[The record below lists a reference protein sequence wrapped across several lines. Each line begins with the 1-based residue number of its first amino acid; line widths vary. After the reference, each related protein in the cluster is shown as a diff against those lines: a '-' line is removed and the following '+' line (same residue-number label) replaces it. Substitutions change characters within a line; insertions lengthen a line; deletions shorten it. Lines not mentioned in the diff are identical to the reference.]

1 MIKPNFSVCHD
12 CLHSPRIGPRY
23 VCVCVCC
30 GQWCQT
36 CSWSNFRWREITPN
50 SRQHCLSVW
59 IAEPKTQSHRYS
71 AIPDYHQLTDKVEIR
86 IMKSP
91 RFDAGFVTS
100 ATVASMYGLTQH
112 ILNFI
117 AFTHVWVSSPES
129 DKESRESLFFI
140 CASFSVQLRLW
151 KLQRTLTSS
160 DTSQH
165 RINVAKNQVVR
176 QRDPEWAETN
186 RMIESLRLSHLA
198 MSSILSICHGG
209 TYLVFLLG
217 NSTKSTLGSP
227 LAKIKWWQS
236 WFIFQQFFASKGSAR

>member
-1 MIKPNFSVCHD
+1 MTAYTLLELGRDMCV
-12 CLHSPRIGPRY
+12 Y
-23 VCVCVCC
+23 VCVADSDVKLAVDPTLDDVKLPQIQDSIVCP
-30 GQWCQT
+30 
-36 CSWSNFRWREITPN
+36 SELLN
-50 SRQHCLSVW
+50 
-59 IAEPKTQSHRYS
+59 PKTQSHRYS